1 MRQFGKLFAAA
12 LLAAMARTTLFSH
25 DANSG
30 RPMHRPISP
39 YRYRP
44 GRIRHRG
51 GKLARKAAAGT
62 LTKIHY

>member
-1 MRQFGKLFAAA
+1 MRQFGKIFAAA
-12 LLAAMARTTLFSH
+12 LLAAMARSTLFSH
-25 DANSG
+25 DANFG
-30 RPMHRPISP
+30 AVHRPISP

-44 GRIRHRG
+44 RKIRPQG